1 MNRWLAPSLLLASSI
16 LAGHVEYVRAG
27 SPDLPSPEAVH
38 AALGDAAGACTV
50 AAAALDGRA
59 TPREIA
65 QLEGAHQHV
74 GLR

>member
-1 MNRWLAPSLLLASSI
+1 MNRALAPSLLVASSI

-27 SPDLPSPEAVH
+27 SPELPSPEAVQT
-38 AALGDAAGACTV
+38 ALGDAAGACTV

-59 TPREIA
+59 SPEEVARLGEA
-65 QLEGAHQHV
+65 QKHR